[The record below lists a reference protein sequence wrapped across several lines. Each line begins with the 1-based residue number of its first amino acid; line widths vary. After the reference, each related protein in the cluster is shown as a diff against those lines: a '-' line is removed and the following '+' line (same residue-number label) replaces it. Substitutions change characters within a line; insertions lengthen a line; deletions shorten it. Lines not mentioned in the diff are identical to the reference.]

1 MRSTLIQHSYLVR
14 SLISIFAQRRAQDVV
29 RKVSPYLPTKARIIE
44 IGAGTCNVSRILM
57 SKGFVVVPIDKVNLS
72 VVAGINPVLCDGSAL
87 PFRDRSFEIA
97 SLLDV
102 LHHVQR
108 PERVLAEAK
117 RVADRLIVMEPI
129 YSGATSKLFTMAI
142 DCMLNLEFIPP
153 PHKRHCSKDSGSCV
167 SPTRL
172 VQGLSGLIPA
182 FAT

>member
-1 MRSTLIQHSYLVR
+1 
-14 SLISIFAQRRAQDVV
+14 
-29 RKVSPYLPTKARIIE
+29 VSPYLPAKARIIE

-72 VVAGINPVLCDGSAL
+72 VVAGINPVLCDGTAL

-129 YSGATSKLFTMAI
+129 YSGASL
-142 DCMLNLEFIPP
+142 
-153 PHKRHCSKDSGSCV
+153 
-167 SPTRL
+167 
-172 VQGLSGLIPA
+172 
-182 FAT
+182 